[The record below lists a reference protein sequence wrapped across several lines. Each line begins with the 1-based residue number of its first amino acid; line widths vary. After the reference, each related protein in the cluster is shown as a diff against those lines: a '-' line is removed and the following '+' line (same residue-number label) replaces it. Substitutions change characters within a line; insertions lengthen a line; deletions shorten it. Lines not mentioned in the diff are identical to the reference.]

1 MLIGQLKVKLMEIK
15 DDEKIGINIEEAAKI
30 MGISKQL
37 MAKLTEERDFPCIKF
52 RRRIVINKLKL
63 NEWFENNAGKFFVN
77 Y

>member
-1 MLIGQLKVKLMEIK
+1 MAINE
-15 DDEKIGINIEEAAKI
+15 DEKIGINIEEAAKI

-37 MAKLTEERDFPCIKF
+37 MAKLTKERDFPCIRF

-63 NEWFENNAGKFFVN
+63 NEWFENNAGKFFIN

>member
-1 MLIGQLKVKLMEIK
+1 MAIN

>member
-1 MLIGQLKVKLMEIK
+1 MFVNN
-15 DDEKIGINIEEAAKI
+15 DEKIGINIEEAAKL

-37 MAKLTEERDFPCIKF
+37 MAKLTRERDFPCIKF

-63 NEWFENNAGKFFVN
+63 GEWFENNAGKFFVN